1 MGAGRTIVRMQARRR
16 WGMVLTAVVLLCSV
30 PIVINK
36 WPARATDIG
45 TGALR
50 ERIAASARQ
59 PYQGYAQSIGLLP
72 LPPLP
77 NLEQVTAL
85 VSARTEMRTWYAAR
99 DRWRVDVI
107 DGGSERDLYQTPDA
121 QYVWDY
127 GANQLSQIVGD
138 QPIRLPR
145 AADLT
150 PPDLVRRLLDVA
162 TGDRFVALPGKRVAG
177 LAAAGLRIVPATA
190 DTTVSHI
197 DIWADPGT
205 GLPLQAEVTAKG
217 GVRPVFVT
225 RFLEVHMSVP
235 AAEVL
240 TPPTP
245 RPDMGFT
252 VTAAP
257 DILSALN
264 RWRPA
269 VLPDRLAGSPR
280 RDTVAGQAVAGVYGT
295 GLAQFVAIAL
305 PGRFGSQAYHK
316 VATFGQ
322 EVKVPAGN
330 AALISTGLLSVLVVR
345 AQRTY
350 LVAGLV
356 QPAVLRH
363 VAADLSGAAA

>member
-1 MGAGRTIVRMQARRR
+1 MGAGRTVVRTQARRR
-16 WGMVLTAVVLLCSV
+16 WGIVLAAVVLLCSV
-30 PIVINK
+30 PVVINT
-36 WPARATDIG
+36 WPAGAAEIG

-59 PYQGYAQSIGLLP
+59 PYQGYAQSTGLLP

-85 VSARTEMRTWYAAR
+85 VSGTTEMRTWYAAR

-127 GANQLSQIVGD
+127 GANQLSRIVGD

-150 PPDLVRRLLDVA
+150 PPDLVRRLLTVA
-162 TGDRFVALPGKRVAG
+162 AGDRFVSLAGKRVAG
-177 LAAAGLRIVPATA
+177 VAAAGLRIVPATA
-190 DTTVSHI
+190 DTTVAHI

-225 RFLEVHMSVP
+225 RFLEVHLSVP

-240 TPPTP
+240 TPPAP
-245 RPDMGFT
+245 RPGVGFT
-252 VTAAP
+252 ITAAP

-264 RWRPA
+264 RRRP
-269 VLPDRLAGSPR
+269 VLLPDRLAGSPR
-280 RDTVAGQAVAGVYGT
+280 RDAVAGEAVAGVYGT
-295 GLAQFVAIAL
+295 GLAQFVAVAL
-305 PGRFGSQAYHK
+305 PGRFGSEAYQK

-322 EVKVPAGN
+322 DVTVPGGS

-356 QPAVLRH
+356 QPAVLQR

>member
-1 MGAGRTIVRMQARRR
+1 MGAGRTIVRTQARRR
-16 WGMVLTAVVLLCSV
+16 WSIVLAAVVLLTSV
-30 PIVINK
+30 PIAINK
-36 WPARATDIG
+36 WPARATDIR

-107 DGGSERDLYQTPDA
+107 DGGSERDLYQAPDA
-121 QYVWDY
+121 QYIWDY
-127 GANQLSQIVGD
+127 GANQLSKIVGD

-150 PPDLVRRLLDVA
+150 PPDLARRLLDVA
-162 TGDRFVALPGKRVAG
+162 TGDRFAALAGKRVAG
-177 LAAAGLRIVPATA
+177 LAAAGLRIVPSTPA
-190 DTTVSHI
+190 TTVSHI

-225 RFLEVHMSVP
+225 RFLEVHLSAP

-245 RPDMGFT
+245 RPGMGFT
-252 VTAAP
+252 VSDAP
-257 DILSALN
+257 DILSALY
-264 RWRPA
+264 RRRP
-269 VLPDRLAGSPR
+269 VLLPDRLAGSPR
-280 RDTVAGQAVAGVYGT
+280 RGTVAGQSVAGVYGT
-295 GLAQFVAIAL
+295 GLAQFVAVAL

-322 EVKVPAGN
+322 DVKVPAGS
-330 AALISTGLLSVLVVR
+330 AALISTGLLTVLVVH
-345 AQRTY
+345 AQRTF
-350 LVAGLV
+350 LVAGFV
-356 QPAVLRH
+356 QPAVLRQ